1 MTGPI
6 LVTGASG
13 FVGGHLIEALR
24 GTHDVVGW
32 ARSEPPAVLAGTRW
46 QRIDLQDRD
55 AVHRA
60 LRELRP
66 HRVYHLAGATQVDR
80 SWSSP
85 AEPLAVNV
93 LATHHLLD
101 GLRRSGHRCR
111 VLVTGSAT
119 VYAPSLTPISESSA
133 LTPDSPYAVSKLA
146 QEMLCGRCVIEDGCD
161 VVLTRSFN
169 HTGARQSPSFLA
181 PSVARQIALI
191 ERGEQEPVIRVGNL
205 EPRRDLSDVRDVV
218 RAYVELMERGI
229 SGETY
234 NVASGVARP
243 VREVVDAL
251 VASAR
256 VPVRIEVDPSRVRP
270 VDNPVLTGDASKLR
284 SLTGWAP
291 EIPFAQMI
299 ADLLNYWRTA
309 VANRL

>member
-1 MTGPI
+1 MNVPVLI
-6 LVTGASG
+6 TGASG
-13 FVGGHLIEALR
+13 FVGGHLIERLR
-24 GTHDVVGW
+24 DSHDVVGW
-32 ARSEPPAVLAGTRW
+32 ARSAPPAVLAGTRW

-55 AVHRA
+55 AVHAA

-66 HRVYHLAGATQVDR
+66 QQVYHLAGATQVDR

-119 VYAPSLTPISESSA
+119 VYAPSLTPISESSV

-146 QEMLCGRCVIEDGCD
+146 QEMLCGRCVVEDDCD

-181 PSVARQIALI
+181 PSVARQIAVI

-205 EPRRDLSDVRDVV
+205 EPRRDLTDVRDVV
-218 RAYVELMERGI
+218 RAYVALMERGV
-229 SGETY
+229 SGQTY

-256 VPVRIEVDPSRVRP
+256 VPVRIEVDPARVRP

-284 SLTGWAP
+284 SLSGWEP
-291 EIPFAQMI
+291 EIPFDRMI
-299 ADLLNYWRTA
+299 ADLLNFWRQ
-309 VANRL
+309 VA

>member
-1 MTGPI
+1 MNNLV

-13 FVGGHLIEALR
+13 FAAGHLIERLSA
-24 GTHDVVGW
+24 THDIVGW
-32 ARSEPPAVLAGTRW
+32 ARSQPPAGLTAIRW
-46 QRIDLQDRD
+46 LRIDLQDRD

-60 LRELRP
+60 LRELKP
-66 HRVYHLAGATQVDR
+66 AQVYHLAGASQVDR

-85 AEPLAVNV
+85 SEPLAVNA

-111 VLVTGSAT
+111 VLVTGSAAI
-119 VYAPSLTPISESSA
+119 YAPSATPIGESA
-133 LTPDSPYAVSKLA
+133 ITAPDSPYAVSKLA
-146 QEMLCGRCVIEDGCD
+146 QEMLCARATVEDGAD
-161 VVLTRSFN
+161 VVVTRPFN
-169 HTGARQSPSFLA
+169 HTGPRQSPAFLA

-205 EPRRDLSDVRDVV
+205 EPRRDITDVRDVV
-218 RAYVELMERGI
+218 RAYVDLMERGA

-243 VREVVDAL
+243 VQDVVDAL
-251 VASAR
+251 IAGAK
-256 VPVRIEVDPSRVRP
+256 VPVRIEVDPARVRP

-284 SLTGWAP
+284 SLTGWVP
-291 EIPFAQMI
+291 QIPFDQTI
-299 ADLLNYWRTA
+299 ADLLEYWRHA
-309 VANRL
+309 A

>member
-1 MTGPI
+1 MTGPV

-13 FVGGHLIEALR
+13 FVGGHLIETLR
-24 GTHDVVGW
+24 ATHDVVGW

-218 RAYVELMERGI
+218 RAYVELMERGV

-284 SLTGWAP
+284 SLTGWVP
-291 EIPFAQMI
+291 EIPFDQMI
-299 ADLLNYWRTA
+299 GDLLDYWRTA
-309 VANRL
+309 CRPGL